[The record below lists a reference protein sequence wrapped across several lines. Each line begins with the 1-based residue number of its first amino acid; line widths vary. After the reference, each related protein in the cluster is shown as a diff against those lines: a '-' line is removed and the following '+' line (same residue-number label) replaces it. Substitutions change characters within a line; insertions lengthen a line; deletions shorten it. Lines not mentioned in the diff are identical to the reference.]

1 MNYRYRP
8 FCRIFCYTRNSQKPA
23 ITFLLCAYQ
32 MTFQRG
38 AYPGRYACNN
48 RTTLAY
54 SWLDSRQNFNFA
66 SFPPRYSR
74 TSTYDN
80 CAHDSVYVRK
90 PVLMDYKLLPYSP
103 IQANVSFAYLGFMYS
118 WIFIFQRRWG
128 VGGRLPK
135 NAQVFKI
142 HFQDPRFRHPCCC
155 RELLVS
161 ICFTYHSLP
170 SYELPSLKS
179 PLMVP
184 K

>member
-1 MNYRYRP
+1 MKYMQNVDIGH
-8 FCRIFCYTRNSQKPA
+8 FAEFFVICTRTQKSA

-32 MTFQRG
+32 MAFQRG

-128 VGGRLPK
+128 ESGSPGVCVINK
-135 NAQVFKI
+135 KI
-142 HFQDPRFRHPCCC
+142 THTC
-155 RELLVS
+155 LYS
-161 ICFTYHSLP
+161 
-170 SYELPSLKS
+170 
-179 PLMVP
+179 
-184 K
+184 

>member
-1 MNYRYRP
+1 MKYRYRP
-8 FCRIFCYTRNSQKPA
+8 FCRFFCYIRNSQKPA
-23 ITFLLCAYQ
+23 ITFLLCAFQ

-103 IQANVSFAYLGFMYS
+103 IQANVSFGVYLFLSFFKGA
-118 WIFIFQRRWG
+118 G
-128 VGGRLPK
+128 VKG
-135 NAQVFKI
+135 
-142 HFQDPRFRHPCCC
+142 DPRDVCNQQKDH
-155 RELLVS
+155 
-161 ICFTYHSLP
+161 TQLP
-170 SYELPSLKS
+170 IQLI
-179 PLMVP
+179 
-184 K
+184 

>member
-1 MNYRYRP
+1 MLCAFVGSLKLLLVSKIIIKELHTVLFNLISKWGNNGVKYRYRP

-103 IQANVSFAYLGFMYS
+103 IQANVSFAYMGFIYS
-118 WIFIFQRRWG
+118 WPFIFQRSWG
-128 VGGRLPK
+128 EGG
-135 NAQVFKI
+135 
-142 HFQDPRFRHPCCC
+142 
-155 RELLVS
+155 
-161 ICFTYHSLP
+161 
-170 SYELPSLKS
+170 S
-179 PLMVP
+179 PGRV
-184 K
+184 

>member
-1 MNYRYRP
+1 MYYFRFITCTKDFKFVRLPLQN
-8 FCRIFCYTRNSQKPA
+8 ITEKSSV
-23 ITFLLCAYQ
+23 TFLLCAFQ
-32 MTFQRG
+32 MAFQGG

-103 IQANVSFAYLGFMYS
+103 IQANVSFVYLEDMCS
-118 WIFIFQRRWG
+118 WIFIFPRR
-128 VGGRLPK
+128 
-135 NAQVFKI
+135 
-142 HFQDPRFRHPCCC
+142 
-155 RELLVS
+155 
-161 ICFTYHSLP
+161 ICNQP
-170 SYELPSLKS
+170 A
-179 PLMVP
+179 
-184 K
+184 

>member
-118 WIFIFQRRWG
+118 WIVIFQRRWG
-128 VGGRLPK
+128 GGGSLGMCVINK
-135 NAQVFKI
+135 KI
-142 HFQDPRFRHPCCC
+142 THTCPYSWFRNIKQT
-155 RELLVS
+155 RSAIFWNVVV
-161 ICFTYHSLP
+161 IR
-170 SYELPSLKS
+170 
-179 PLMVP
+179 
-184 K
+184 

>member
-1 MNYRYRP
+1 MKYRCRL
-8 FCRIFCYTRNSQKPA
+8 FCRIFSYTRNSQKPA
-23 ITFLLCAYQ
+23 ITFLLYAYQ

-118 WIFIFQRRWG
+118 WPFIFERSCG
-128 VGGRLPK
+128 EGESPGR
-135 NAQVFKI
+135 V
-142 HFQDPRFRHPCCC
+142 
-155 RELLVS
+155 
-161 ICFTYHSLP
+161 
-170 SYELPSLKS
+170 
-179 PLMVP
+179 
-184 K
+184 